1 MLWDYLKEA
10 VVNKYMLFG
19 LLGCLGTMQ
28 MDSAVSKELWA
39 PMDDL
44 ELKALP
50 FYCTPRIKENDKA
63 GWQAGLARFGV
74 GWNHLHHYCYA
85 LNYINRYSKT
95 FKQDDRKFYV
105 QEVIG
110 NIDYV
115 LQHAPQDFWFRPEM
129 LTVRGK
135 MLVSAKR
142 GSEAMS
148 NFMKAISENKNH
160 APAYVALSYLY
171 QDMGQKPKAL
181 SIVEE
186 GLGYVPD
193 SRSLTS
199 RYKELTGRTFV
210 PPPTAAI
217 PPAIKVTGPEE
228 NTSTNIKP
236 NTLIQPT
243 VSIPTVESIPAPA
256 IEKSPATP
264 AVTQPAPIVEDKP
277 KIGSPSNRYCRFC
290 PPEE

>member
-1 MLWDYLKEA
+1 MLWNYLKEA
-10 VVNKYMLFG
+10 VVNRCLLFG
-19 LLGCLGTMQ
+19 LLCCLGTMQ

-39 PMDDL
+39 PVDDL

-50 FYCTPRIKENDKA
+50 PYCTPRIKENDKA

-85 LNYINRYSKT
+85 LNYINRYKKT
-95 FKQDDRKFYV
+95 FKQDERKFYL
-105 QEVIG
+105 QNALD
-110 NIDYV
+110 NIQYV
-115 LQHAPQDFWFRPEM
+115 FTHAPQDFWFRSEM
-129 LTVRGK
+129 HTQKGK
-135 MLVSAKR
+135 LLVSAKR
-142 GSEAMS
+142 GSEAM
-148 NFMKAISENKNH
+148 NEFLTAINENKNH

-193 SRSLTS
+193 NRSLTS

-210 PPPTAAI
+210 PPPTSTI
-217 PPAIKVTGPEE
+217 PSAEKVTGIETNP
-228 NTSTNIKP
+228 NIKA
-236 NTLIQPT
+236 NTNTPIQPNLA
-243 VSIPTVESIPAPA
+243 IPTDESIPAPA
-256 IEKSPATP
+256 IEKSPAAP
-264 AVTQPAPIVEDKP
+264 AVTQPAPVVEDKP
-277 KIGSPSNRYCRFC
+277 KIGSPSNPYCRFC

>member
-1 MLWDYLKEA
+1 MIKTVLIII
-10 VVNKYMLFG
+10 LFF
-19 LLGCLGTMQ
+19 TTS
-28 MDSAVSKELWA
+28 SA
-39 PMDDL
+39 
-44 ELKALP
+44 KALMP
-50 FYCTPRIKENDKA
+50 SAPTPSEIPALPPYCKA
-63 GWQAGLARFGV
+63 KLSPDHSDDIRYSGMIGPDWL
-74 GWNHLHHYCYA
+74 HIHHYCFA
-85 LNYINRYSKT
+85 LNFVNRYYKY
-95 FKQDDRKFYV
+95 FDKDQQRWFV
-105 QEVIG
+105 QEALG
-110 NIDYV
+110 NFDYV
-115 LQHAPQDFWFRPEM
+115 LTHASPNFWMRPEIH
-129 LTVRGK
+129 TQKGK
-135 MLVSAKR
+135 LLVSAKR
-142 GSEAMS
+142 GSEAM
-148 NFMKAISENKNH
+148 NEFLTAINENKNH

-210 PPPTAAI
+210 PPPTSAI

-256 IEKSPATP
+256 IEKSPASP